1 MCNKYISVFAPG
13 TLWIL
18 PDTYL
23 VPVSN
28 GLLGDIVSMYQN
40 MDIKYQNNL
49 QYMGFSNIII
59 NYNMG
64 LWGFINVTERN
75 HWMALNIAFS
85 HIKTSITAY
94 ITAQHIADNQF
105 ISSYL
110 HITVNNLCGE
120 NKYL

>member
-1 MCNKYISVFAPG
+1 
-13 TLWIL
+13 
-18 PDTYL
+18 
-23 VPVSN
+23 
-28 GLLGDIVSMYQN
+28 MYQN

-49 QYMGFSNIII
+49 QYMWFSNITI
-59 NYNMG
+59 NYNIG

-75 HWMALNIAFS
+75 HWMILNTAFI

-94 ITAQHIADNQF
+94 ITSQYMVGQPF
-105 ISSYL
+105 ISKYL